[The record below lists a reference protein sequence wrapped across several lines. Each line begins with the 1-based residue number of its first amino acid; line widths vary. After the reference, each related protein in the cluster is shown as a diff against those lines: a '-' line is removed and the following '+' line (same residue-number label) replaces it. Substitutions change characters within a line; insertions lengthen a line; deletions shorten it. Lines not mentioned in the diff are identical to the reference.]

1 MTGREPAWRVLAH
14 EFQASIEE
22 EKGTGERAAGY
33 VLSPLGAR
41 MNRVLAVGTLSPPE
55 SVGRDPAAT
64 FLRARLTD
72 PTGSFQVTA
81 GGFQP
86 RALAALQRI
95 TTPGRALVVGKAHLF
110 RGRDQVVY
118 GSIRAEA
125 LRTVSE
131 AEYESLLA
139 EALRQTARRI
149 DLSVRVRA
157 GRAPLSELDARAQG
171 IPSAWLA
178 AAHSAQQR
186 YPTLDPEAFRPP
198 LVDAA
203 AGLGA
208 GAGADMPLQ
217 APSTPPV
224 RVTRSAPPAPPP
236 EAPSAAVRAEEAA
249 FLDIVDE
256 LADRSADGYA
266 DLREAI
272 LLGEQRGVR
281 AARTEELL
289 SRLEESGVVEE
300 PVVGKLRRA

>member
-1 MTGREPAWRVLAH
+1 MTGREPAWRVLAN
-14 EFQASIEE
+14 EFEASIEE

-33 VLSPLGAR
+33 VLSPIGAR
-41 MNRVLAVGTLSPPE
+41 MNRVLAVGTLAPPE
-55 SVGRDPAAT
+55 SVGRDPSAT

-86 RALAALQRI
+86 RALAALQRV
-95 TTPGRALVVGKAHLF
+95 TQPGRALVVGKAHLF

-118 GSIRAEA
+118 GSLRAEA
-125 LRTVSE
+125 LRPVGE
-131 AEYESLLA
+131 EEYRGLLA
-139 EALRQTARRI
+139 EAIRQTARRI
-149 DLSVRVRA
+149 DLAVRVRA
-157 GRAPLSELDARAQG
+157 GRAPLTETDAHARG

-178 AAHSAQQR
+178 AAHLSQQR
-186 YPTLDPEAFRPP
+186 YPTLDPEAFRPA
-198 LVDAA
+198 LLEAA
-203 AGLGA
+203 AGLA
-208 GAGADMPLQ
+208 GTSASSP
-217 APSTPPV
+217 APPPASPPV
-224 RVTRSAPPAPPP
+224 RVTRAAAESRER

-256 LADRSADGYA
+256 LAEGSADGYA

-289 SRLEESGVVEE
+289 SRLEESGVLEE